1 MKIASTRTLVI
12 VLLVGLGLLATL
24 PLPAETPAPKEPAAK
39 PVEVTYFF
47 LPGWPIC
54 AKVKPAVSGLE
65 KEFPGKVVARNVDA
79 TTPDAKKEIK
89 ELGFA
94 NHGLVIRSAKG
105 DVLFKQPDHNVKMDE
120 VRKELTSLL
129 K

>member
-1 MKIASTRTLVI
+1 M
-12 VLLVGLGLLATL
+12 
-24 PLPAETPAPKEPAAK
+24 
-39 PVEVTYFF
+39 
-47 LPGWPIC
+47 
-54 AKVKPAVSGLE
+54 KPAVSGLE

-89 ELGFA
+89 ELGFTT
-94 NHGLVIRSAKG
+94 HGLVIRSAKG

>member
-1 MKIASTRTLVI
+1 M
-12 VLLVGLGLLATL
+12 
-24 PLPAETPAPKEPAAK
+24 
-39 PVEVTYFF
+39 
-47 LPGWPIC
+47 
-54 AKVKPAVSGLE
+54 KPAVSGLE

-79 TTPDAKKEIK
+79 TTPDSMKEIK

-105 DVLFKQPDHNVKMDE
+105 DVLFKQADHKVRIDD

-129 K
+129 R

>member
-47 LPGWPIC
+47 LPG
-54 AKVKPAVSGLE
+54 
-65 KEFPGKVVARNVDA
+65 
-79 TTPDAKKEIK
+79 
-89 ELGFA
+89 
-94 NHGLVIRSAKG
+94 
-105 DVLFKQPDHNVKMDE
+105 
-120 VRKELTSLL
+120 
-129 K
+129 

>member
-1 MKIASTRTLVI
+1 
-12 VLLVGLGLLATL
+12 
-24 PLPAETPAPKEPAAK
+24 
-39 PVEVTYFF
+39 
-47 LPGWPIC
+47 
-54 AKVKPAVSGLE
+54 VKPAVSGLE

-79 TTPDAKKEIK
+79 TTPDAKKEIE

-105 DVLFKQPDHNVKMDE
+105 EVLFKQPDHKVKMDE
-120 VRKELTSLL
+120 VRKELASLL

>member
-1 MKIASTRTLVI
+1 M
-12 VLLVGLGLLATL
+12 
-24 PLPAETPAPKEPAAK
+24 
-39 PVEVTYFF
+39 
-47 LPGWPIC
+47 
-54 AKVKPAVSGLE
+54 KPAVSGLE

-79 TTPDAKKEIK
+79 TTPAAKKEIE

-105 DVLFKQPDHNVKMDE
+105 NVLFKQPDHNVKMDD

>member
-1 MKIASTRTLVI
+1 
-12 VLLVGLGLLATL
+12 
-24 PLPAETPAPKEPAAK
+24 
-39 PVEVTYFF
+39 
-47 LPGWPIC
+47 
-54 AKVKPAVSGLE
+54 VKPAVSGLE

-79 TTPDAKKEIK
+79 TTPAAKKEIK

-105 DVLFKQPDHNVKMDE
+105 DVLFKQPDHDVKMDE